1 MTNGNEI
8 MFTWNFHYI
17 SRARLSE
24 TLRQLNLSSK
34 KGAIL
39 VRIHTAIHL
48 PDEAVDLARFIK
60 TIVPDATIFGTS
72 TFSVING
79 GRGAQ
84 NQCVISVS
92 LMDEGKIHSQMISY
106 VDEEN
111 DSIVPSKLICG
122 QIRHELVENNTKLLL
137 TAIAGRYMDAK
148 ILIDRCNDMFPGM
161 PMMGGVVCS
170 NASTMSDL
178 TKDGFVFNEASW
190 SAHAILIASFS
201 GDELEDFVSCATGIQ
216 AIGEEEEVTDTF
228 RSALLTIENQDAIS
242 AFAFGLPELM
252 DEYPKMRL
260 LLPYVY
266 SDMEEVPI
274 FMNYFADTSLQ
285 ALFPKDDSQ
294 NVQEYAIRDD
304 IDAETKRKLLCTQY
318 SIQRGH
324 KIRRAFIYDEKVA
337 SDNRLMFRRVESFEK
352 AETIFAYT
360 GLVRTM
366 NFKNFTKWELSAYEN
381 SNASGCTM
389 AGGIAFVR
397 GRNLLTSNAFT
408 IAAIGEKPYAQEFNP
423 YALSHTDSLN
433 SENREVLDFLV
444 DVENKVERNG
454 VEAQIQRMRSFLQ
467 ACERKLLF
475 SDYEGVPNE
484 AALKLDIK
492 LRGYDRLCII
502 NVMEKAEME
511 SVFTSH
517 HIDLTFKNYMGKC
530 INFAR
535 LKKYHVYLLGG
546 WQIAIAETSFRVSRA
561 DFVKDMEILQRELFE
576 YSEDFIAIVP
586 IFCVIDGCAAD
597 NMWLYYNTS
606 RAIMMNKNIQFYVCD
621 ASEENNLDEE
631 SVRERYHIINV
642 INYAISNDKVI
653 PYFQGI
659 YDNREK
665 RINHYEALMRLVDEN
680 DKVYYP
686 NSFLDVA
693 RSYGVFYDEMS
704 KMMIRKVFQ
713 RFHNLE
719 GISVSMNISIRD
731 IKNPDIVNLIYDSLS
746 QEKYPSQFILE
757 ILENEDV
764 DDYSELVSFVDRVHE
779 LGGMVSIDDFGS
791 GFSNLQHLLS
801 IHSDYLKID
810 GSIIRNCCTSKDSE
824 NIIAM
829 ISGWKMLS
837 GNKVC
842 IVAEFVENEAIQ
854 EKVVSYGVEYSQGY
868 LFSKPAPD
876 IITNVVE

>member
-1 MTNGNEI
+1 

-17 SRARLSE
+17 SKARLSE
-24 TLRQLNLSSK
+24 TLRQLNLPSK
-34 KGAIL
+34 KGEVL

-48 PDEAVDLARFIK
+48 ADEAVDLARFIK
-60 TIVPDATIFGTS
+60 NIVPNATIFGTS
-72 TFSVING
+72 TSSVING
-79 GRGAQ
+79 GRYAQ
-84 NQCVISVS
+84 NQCIISVS
-92 LMDEGKIHSQMISY
+92 LMDDRKIRSQMIPY
-106 VDEEN
+106 MDAEN
-111 DSIVPSKLICG
+111 DSIVPAKLICG
-122 QIRHELVENNTKLLL
+122 QIKHELIEDDTKLLL
-137 TAIAGRYMDAK
+137 TAISGKYMDSMVF
-148 ILIDRCNDMFPGM
+148 IDRCNDTFPGL
-161 PMMGGVVCS
+161 PMMGGVVSS
-170 NASTMSDL
+170 NTSTMAEL
-178 TKDGFVFNEASW
+178 TKDGFVFNEETW
-190 SAHAILIASFS
+190 SAHAILLVSFS
-201 GDELEDFVSCATGIQ
+201 GNELESFVSCATGIQ
-216 AIGEEEEVTDTF
+216 VIGEEEEITDTF
-228 RSALLTIENQDAIS
+228 RSALLTIGNQDAVS
-242 AFAFGLPELM
+242 AFTFGLPELL
-252 DEYPKMRL
+252 DDFPRMRL

-266 SDMEEVPI
+266 TDLEEVPVY
-274 FMNYFADTSLQ
+274 MDYCPDTSLQ
-285 ALFPKDDSQ
+285 VLFPKDEPQ
-294 NVQEYAIRDD
+294 NVQDYAIRSD
-304 IDAETKRKLLCTQY
+304 IDVEVERNLLCTQY
-318 SIQRGH
+318 SIQPGN

-360 GLVRTM
+360 GFVRMT

-381 SNASGCTM
+381 SNACGCTM

-423 YALSHTDSLN
+423 YALSHTESLTA
-433 SENREVLDFLV
+433 ENREVLDFLV
-444 DVENKVERNG
+444 DVENKVERSGN
-454 VEAQIQRMRSFLQ
+454 ETEIMRMRNILQ
-467 ACERKLLF
+467 VCERKLLF
-475 SDYEGVPNE
+475 SDYDGVPNE

-535 LKKYHVYLLGG
+535 LKKYRVYLLGG
-546 WQIAIAETSFRVSRA
+546 WQIAIAETSFRVSRS
-561 DFVKDMEILQRELFE
+561 DFVRDMEILQRELFE

-597 NMWLYYNTS
+597 NMWVFYNTA
-606 RAIMMNKNIQFYVCD
+606 RATMMNKNIQFYVCD
-621 ASEENNLDEE
+621 ASEENNFDEE

-642 INYAISNDKVI
+642 INYAISNDKVV

-659 YDNREK
+659 YDNKQKE
-665 RINHYEALMRLVDEN
+665 INHYEALMRLVDESG
-680 DKVYYP
+680 KVYYP

-704 KMMIRKVFQ
+704 KIMIRKVFE
-713 RFHNLE
+713 RFHNMD

-731 IKNPDIVNLIYDSLS
+731 IKNPDIVNLIYENLS

-764 DDYSELVSFVDRVHE
+764 DDYTELVSFVDRIHE

-854 EKVVSYGVEYSQGY
+854 EKVVSYGVDYSQGY

-876 IITNVVE
+876 IIQSVR